1 MSTLKDLFS
10 LQELDLEL
18 ASIDG
23 QKAEAE
29 RELGTGVTLE
39 KLEKALHDEGVKLKE
54 FRTRMRVQRV
64 EADIQRERASDL
76 EGRLYDGQITSP
88 RDLKSLEEEVANVK
102 GMLDQQDNELLDIS
116 IQIEESQKK
125 HGEMERQFAETKS
138 KWAARESELTQLVT
152 RLTSEREGLAG
163 RRQELADTV
172 ESAAL
177 RQYENLR
184 RSKGGVAVAK
194 VERGLCQACRMAL
207 PTRHLQQVRAGRET
221 VLCSTCGRI
230 LLPT

>member
-23 QKAEAE
+23 RMTEAE

-39 KLEKALHDEGVKLKE
+39 KLEQELHNEGVKLEE

-64 EADIQRERASDL
+64 EADIQRERAAEL
-76 EGRLYDGQITSP
+76 EGRLYNGQITNP
-88 RDLKSLEEEVANVK
+88 RDLESLEVEVASVK
-102 GMLDQQDNELLDIS
+102 RMLDEQDSELLEIS
-116 IQIEESQKK
+116 IEIEESQKK
-125 HGEMERQFAETKS
+125 HTEMQQQFVETKAQ
-138 KWAARESELTQLVT
+138 WEAREAELNQLVA
-152 RLTSEREGLAG
+152 RLTAQREGLAG
-163 RRQELADTV
+163 RRAELAATV
-172 ESAAL
+172 DPASL

-194 VERGLCQACRMAL
+194 VERGLCQGCRMAL
-207 PTRHLQQVRAGRET
+207 PTRHLQQVRSGRQT

>member
-23 QKAEAE
+23 QMAEAE
-29 RELGTGVTLE
+29 RELGTGITLE
-39 KLEKALHDEGVKLKE
+39 KLEQALHDEGVKLEE

-76 EGRLYDGQITSP
+76 EGRLYNGQITNP
-88 RDLKSLEEEVANVK
+88 RDLESVEEEVANVK
-102 GMLDQQDNELLDIS
+102 RMFYEQDSELLEIS
-116 IQIEESQKK
+116 IEIEESQKK
-125 HGEMERQFAETKS
+125 HSEMEQQFAEAKA
-138 KWAARESELTQLVT
+138 KWETREAELTQLVT
-152 RLTSEREGLAG
+152 RLTAYREGLAG
-163 RRQELADTV
+163 RRDELAATV
-172 ESAAL
+172 EPAAL

-194 VERGLCQACRMAL
+194 VERGLCQGCRMSL
-207 PTRHLQQVRAGRET
+207 PTRHLQQVRSGRET

>member
-23 QKAEAE
+23 QMAEAE

-39 KLEKALHDEGVKLKE
+39 RLEQALQDEGAKLEQ

-64 EADIQRERASDL
+64 EADIQRERAADL
-76 EGRLYDGQITSP
+76 ESRLYNGQITNP
-88 RDLKSLEEEVANVK
+88 RDLESLEVEVASVK
-102 GMLDQQDNELLDIS
+102 RMLDEQDNELLEIS
-116 IQIEESQKK
+116 IEIEESQKK
-125 HGEMERQFAETKS
+125 HTEMEQQFVETKAQ
-138 KWAARESELTQLVT
+138 WEAREAELTQLMT
-152 RLTSEREGLAG
+152 RLTAEREGLAV
-163 RRQELADTV
+163 RRSELAATV
-172 ESAAL
+172 DPASL

-194 VERGLCQACRMAL
+194 VERGLCQGCRMAL
-207 PTRHLQQVRAGRET
+207 PTRHLQQVRTGRQT

>member
-18 ASIDG
+18 ASIDS
-23 QKAEAE
+23 QMAQTE
-29 RELGTGVTLE
+29 RELGTGVRLE
-39 KLEKALHDEGVKLKE
+39 KLEQDLHNEGVKLEE

-64 EADIQRERASDL
+64 EADIQRERAAEL
-76 EGRLYDGQITSP
+76 ESHLYDGQITNP
-88 RDLKSLEEEVANVK
+88 RDLESLEVEVASVK
-102 GMLDQQDNELLDIS
+102 RMLDEQDSELLEIS
-116 IQIEESQKK
+116 IEIDDSQKK
-125 HGEMERQFAETKS
+125 HAEMEQQFVETKA
-138 KWAARESELTQLVT
+138 KWEAKEAELTQLMT
-152 RLTSEREGLAG
+152 RLKAERERLAG
-163 RRQELADTV
+163 RREELAATV
-172 ESAAL
+172 DPASL

-194 VERGLCQACRMAL
+194 VERGLCQGCRMAL
-207 PTRHLQQVRAGRET
+207 PTMHLQQVRTGRQT

>member
-23 QKAEAE
+23 QMAQAEK
-29 RELGTGVTLE
+29 ELGTGVTLE
-39 KLEKALHDEGVKLKE
+39 KLEQELHNEGVKLEE

-64 EADIQRERASDL
+64 EADIQRERAADL
-76 EGRLYDGQITSP
+76 EGRLYNGQITNP
-88 RDLKSLEEEVANVK
+88 RDLESLEVEVASVK
-102 GMLDQQDNELLDIS
+102 RMLDEQDNELLEIS
-116 IQIEESQKK
+116 IEIDESQKK
-125 HGEMERQFAETKS
+125 HTEMEQQFVETKAQ
-138 KWAARESELTQLVT
+138 WEAREAELTQLVT
-152 RLTSEREGLAG
+152 RLTAERAGLAS
-163 RRQELADTV
+163 RRDELAATV
-172 ESAAL
+172 DPASL

-194 VERGLCQACRMAL
+194 VERGLCQGCRMAL
-207 PTRHLQQVRAGRET
+207 PTRHLQQVRTGRQT